1 MAGKKEPA
9 VNEETMVEKKEPVV
23 NEETMAEKKGAVA
36 NDLVRFRIAKGS
48 SDKEQGDV
56 FVAVNGKSYLIKRG
70 VTVEMPKEVVEVLE
84 NASDQMDYAIS
95 YQEMNVNQS
104 IE

>member
-1 MAGKKEPA
+1 MA
-9 VNEETMVEKKEPVV
+9 EKKESTV
-23 NEETMAEKKGAVA
+23 NEETMAEKKEAVKEAVA
-36 NDLVRFRIAKGS
+36 NNLVRFRIAKGS
-48 SDKEQGDV
+48 SDKERGDV

>member
-1 MAGKKEPA
+1 MAG
-9 VNEETMVEKKEPVV
+9 KKEPVV
-23 NEETMAEKKGAVA
+23 NEETMVEDKEPVVNEEIMAEKKVAVA

-48 SDKEQGDV
+48 SDKERGDV

-84 NASDQMDYAIS
+84 NASNQMDYAIS

-104 IE
+104 VE